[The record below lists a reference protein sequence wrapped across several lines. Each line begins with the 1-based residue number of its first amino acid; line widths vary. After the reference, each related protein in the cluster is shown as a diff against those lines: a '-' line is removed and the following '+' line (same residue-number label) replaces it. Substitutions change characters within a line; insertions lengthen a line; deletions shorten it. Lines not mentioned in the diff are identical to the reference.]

1 MIPTAD
7 QVAHAIVAASRHFDA
22 DPILVIKRVS
32 GTREYIPRSRA
43 LIYAM
48 MAIADLWG
56 NDAMAARLLTLTESR
71 ASSTRWQIE
80 KRALKWWDPKVLVL
94 VKAAIPDPPA
104 SPPVR
109 ERAAEAPTLPAA
121 RETAPP
127 PRAAS
132 PAALPARR
140 TTPNFGTVPG
150 MGPPRAHRHDP
161 VGEKA
166 RLREELRQALE
177 RTAQLPSQNG

>member
-7 QVAHAIVAASRHFDA
+7 QVAHAIVAASRHFDV

-43 LIYAM
+43 LIYAL

-56 NDAMAARLLTLTESR
+56 NDAMASRVLTMTESR

-109 ERAAEAPTLPAA
+109 RERAEAPTLPAV

-132 PAALPARR
+132 PAAPPARKV
-140 TTPNFGTVPG
+140 TPNFGTVPG
-150 MGPPRAHRHDP
+150 MGPPRAYRPDP
-161 VGEKA
+161 IGEKA
-166 RLREELRQALE
+166 RLRRELELALAN
-177 RTAQLPSQNG
+177 TAKMPSQN